1 MFNGHNTKSDFLK
14 YLNFKLLINLIVI
27 VLFGIL
33 NIYLCTN
40 VNYPDHPFIFAKKQ
54 LIWFG
59 ISLISMY
66 LILKYDYRIIY
77 RYVPIIYWGTVVLL
91 IAVWIPGIG
100 AKINGAR
107 GWINLKVFMLQPAEI
122 AKFSI
127 MLMLSKL
134 INDMEGKINNVKN
147 LAKIA
152 IYLAIPMFLILIQ
165 KDMGMTMV
173 CFFVALGILFIA
185 GLDLKIIFWGF
196 ASLISIIAIL
206 WNTNLIL
213 KHQKDRILE
222 FISSESDVTG
232 QGYQLAQ
239 GIIGIGSGG
248 IFGNELS
255 LKAAESSS
263 YTATHVPEI
272 QTDFIFTAIAEQWGF
287 IGGAFLILLYVLL
300 ILQIL
305 KIARKAPDKFGELIC
320 VGLASYILFAITQ
333 NIGMTLKMLPITGI
347 TLPFISYGGS
357 SLWTSLIA
365 MALILNID
373 LTRKKSIFTKSKN
386 RF

>member
-1 MFNGHNTKSDFLK
+1 MFNEHNTKSDFLK
-14 YLNFKLLINLIVI
+14 YLNFKLLVNLIVI

-77 RYVPIIYWGTVVLL
+77 RYVPIIYWGTVILL

-196 ASLISIIAIL
+196 ASLISIIVIL

-272 QTDFIFTAIAEQWGF
+272 QTDFIFTSIAEQWGF
-287 IGGAFLILLYVLL
+287 IGGVFLILLYVLL

-305 KIARKAPDKFGELIC
+305 KIAKRSPDKFGEFVC

-373 LTRKKSIFTKSKN
+373 LTRKKSIFAKSKN